1 MTLAGV
7 ALTVLVTC
15 SSAFAQGKPASA
27 RPLFD
32 VMPVAAWRVVGGS
45 ATFELVAPTDEVHGS
60 TLHGSTLH
68 GPSLHGPTLY
78 GRGPIDRNGFF
89 TSPRELGDF
98 RLSVDVRLGSDAT
111 PDGAGMNSGIQI
123 RSVERDGTV
132 AGLQIEI
139 DPSPRRWSGGVY
151 DERGRGWLAS
161 LAGNDAAM
169 AAFRPGAWNRYEIEC
184 VGPRIRT
191 RVNGVAC
198 AEWFDATVSGVLAFQ
213 VHSGKACDVAFRAPI
228 LEEIGTNAWR
238 AQVLAAEAP
247 SGTRSTDSST
257 DASTNASTNAANWS
271 RTIPAGARGVRI
283 DGARRVRNVELFA
296 RDGTLLTCVAVG
308 VHDAKAA
315 AVSSASPDQRH
326 LEPPRVIEVLWLEE
340 SGAVLVDGARV
351 ARLTLAAVP
360 DRLTLSGAE
369 VSLVAQAVIA
379 PVVHIHTGGDVVDER

>member
-45 ATFELVAPTDEVHGS
+45 ATFELVASTDEVHGS
-60 TLHGSTLH
+60 TLHGPSLH

-184 VGPRIRT
+184 IGPRIRT

-228 LEEIGTNAWR
+228 LEEIGTHAWR

-283 DGARRVRNVELFA
+283 DGARGVRV
-296 RDGTLLTCVAVG
+296 
-308 VHDAKAA
+308 
-315 AVSSASPDQRH
+315 
-326 LEPPRVIEVLWLEE
+326 
-340 SGAVLVDGARV
+340 
-351 ARLTLAAVP
+351 
-360 DRLTLSGAE
+360 
-369 VSLVAQAVIA
+369 
-379 PVVHIHTGGDVVDER
+379 

>member
-228 LEEIGTNAWR
+228 LEEIGTHAWR

-283 DGARRVRNVELFA
+283 DGARGVRNVELFA

-369 VSLVAQAVIA
+369 VSLGAQAVLA

>member
-228 LEEIGTNAWR
+228 LEEIGTHAWR

-283 DGARRVRNVELFA
+283 DGARGVRNVELFA

-340 SGAVLVDGARV
+340 SGAVLVYGARV

-369 VSLVAQAVIA
+369 VSLGAQAVLA

>member
-1 MTLAGV
+1 
-7 ALTVLVTC
+7 
-15 SSAFAQGKPASA
+15 
-27 RPLFD
+27 
-32 VMPVAAWRVVGGS
+32 
-45 ATFELVAPTDEVHGS
+45 
-60 TLHGSTLH
+60 
-68 GPSLHGPTLY
+68 
-78 GRGPIDRNGFF
+78 
-89 TSPRELGDF
+89 
-98 RLSVDVRLGSDAT
+98 
-111 PDGAGMNSGIQI
+111 MNSGIQI

-184 VGPRIRT
+184 IGPRIRT

-213 VHSGKACDVAFRAPI
+213 VHSGKACDVAFRAPV
-228 LEEIGTNAWR
+228 LEELGTHAWR
-238 AQVLAAEAP
+238 NQSLAAAVSPAEAQ
-247 SGTRSTDSST
+247 SGTRPGDGSI
-257 DASTNASTNAANWS
+257 DASINASVNTPINPASWS
-271 RTIPAGARGVRI
+271 CTIPTGARGVRI
-283 DGARRVRNVELFA
+283 DGARGVRNVELFA

-369 VSLVAQAVIA
+369 VSLGAQAVLA